1 MNSEKVFK
9 ISFLIFAL
17 KNLFKNPEMFW
28 RAIFMFAACQASSW
42 IVLFQKIQ
50 MGHRYVENRTYG
62 FVMIM
67 IHDLVIQIWLYWM
80 HNHTVTVHTS
90 TIIYWVSKNKNLT
103 VAYSPRLLILSI
115 KLLWSEVVKN
125 LSAFSFNWFRTFETK
140 FLEHPDMTS
149 SLECRLA
156 SNSQQIH
163 HISIFNCPVVTSDRY
178 SSNIGCPQKCSL
190 LRTP

>member
-1 MNSEKVFK
+1 
-9 ISFLIFAL
+9 
-17 KNLFKNPEMFW
+17 
-28 RAIFMFAACQASSW
+28 MFATCQASSW
-42 IVLFQKIQ
+42 IVMFQKTWISS
-50 MGHRYVENRTYG
+50 GSSICWKSHWRWNR
-62 FVMIM
+62 FFMIM
-67 IHDLVIQIWLYWM
+67 IHYVVIQVWLYWM

-103 VAYSPRLLILSI
+103 VVYSPRLLILSI

-163 HISIFNCPVVTSDRY
+163 HISIYNCPVVTSDRY
-178 SSNIGCPQKCSL
+178 FSGIGCPQKS
-190 LRTP
+190 